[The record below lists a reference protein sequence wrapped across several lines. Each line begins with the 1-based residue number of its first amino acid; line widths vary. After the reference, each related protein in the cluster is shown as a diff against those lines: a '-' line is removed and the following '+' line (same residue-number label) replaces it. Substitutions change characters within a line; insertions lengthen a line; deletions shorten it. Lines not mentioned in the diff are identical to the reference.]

1 MRNGLADAP
10 VPVASSNVLVAIVN
24 AGGAIGPDGA
34 AKLDAELAR
43 ALDAGA
49 TRVIVDLTQAEAV
62 TTAGLNALLAARQRA
77 LGNGGQVAVVL
88 PPRIE
93 RQFVTLGLDR
103 RFVLAVNRI
112 DAARRLGLAG
122 DRPPVGS
129 APAPRHAHAA

>member
-1 MRNGLADAP
+1 MRTGVSDAP
-10 VPVASSNVLVAIVN
+10 AAVVSSNVLVAIVN
-24 AGGAIGPDGA
+24 AGGVIDAPGA
-34 AKLDAELAR
+34 AKLEHELGR

-49 TRVIVDLTQAEAV
+49 TRVIVDFTQVDAV
-62 TTAGLNALLAARQRA
+62 ATAGLNALLAARQRT
-77 LGNGGQVAVVL
+77 LVDGGQLAVVL

-103 RFVLAVNRI
+103 RFVLAPNRI

-129 APAPRHAHAA
+129 APRHAHAA